1 MAQDLICRPILCRDI
16 AFSIFINR
24 RYLKKKNIQ
33 WILIEEELNYLK
45 CIHLWQEELE
55 ALKKNLNNFK
65 MLKTT
70 FNCLILI
77 IFVIFCDF

>member
-1 MAQDLICRPILCRDI
+1 MG
-16 AFSIFINR
+16 
-24 RYLKKKNIQ
+24 
-33 WILIEEELNYLK
+33 EELNYLK
-45 CIHLWQEELE
+45 YIHLWQEELE
-55 ALKKNLNNFK
+55 ILKKILNNFK